1 MPRMTRFN
9 RRRGH
14 NLAQEAYRE
23 GGTPEE
29 MEARLKTKAEG
40 LGLPPWLVAILVSF
54 AVELLR
60 KWLEQKLS
68 SPPEFDEFSEDHDDE
83 PEGGYQ

>member
-1 MPRMTRFN
+1 MPRLRLFY

-14 NLAQEAYRE
+14 AFASEAFNE

-29 MEARLKTKAEG
+29 MEGRIKAKVDG

-68 SPPEFDEFSEDHDDE
+68 SPPEFNDFEEDDDE
-83 PEGGYQ
+83 SEGGYQ

>member
-1 MPRMTRFN
+1 VPRLRLFY

-14 NLAQEAYRE
+14 AFASEAFRE
-23 GGTPEE
+23 GGSQEE
-29 MEARLKTKAEG
+29 MEASVKAKAEG

-68 SPPEFDEFSEDHDDE
+68 SPPPFDDFAEDDGDE
-83 PEGGYQ
+83 AEGGYQ

>member
-1 MPRMTRFN
+1 MPRLRLFY

-14 NLAQEAYRE
+14 AFASEAFKE

-29 MEARLKTKAEG
+29 MEAKVKAKVDG
-40 LGLPPWLVAILVSF
+40 LGLPPWLVTILVSF

-68 SPPEFDEFSEDHDDE
+68 SPPEFDDFQEDDDE
-83 PEGGYQ
+83 AEGGYQ